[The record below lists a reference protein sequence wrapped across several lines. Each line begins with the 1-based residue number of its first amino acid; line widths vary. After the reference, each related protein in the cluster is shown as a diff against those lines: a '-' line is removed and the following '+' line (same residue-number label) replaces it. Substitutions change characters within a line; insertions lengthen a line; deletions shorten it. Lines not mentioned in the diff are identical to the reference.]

1 MELYKDVK
9 IHVDSVKSGACFIV
23 YTILKKFM
31 PEEADELAELFNR
44 KYDKQLMKYTEEDIT
59 DYLKLRRLI
68 VTFKP
73 VLASVLEPGEVFNIT
88 CEAVSMNFNA
98 MLASARR
105 QITGEVNVVE
115 TRSPLLPGHDPSID
129 IMFICTECKEKF
141 DIPADLKAQ
150 LLDSSDGIELPKHH
164 DTEMQIIIVKVEPE
178 SSSRE
183 SESKIKSDL
192 DEIQFSAEHVM
203 GNTYSDDSNAEYLEV
218 LSVGIDIGS
227 STSHLV
233 FSKITLK
240 REQGFL
246 NMSNRFIPISRK
258 VIYEG
263 NIIFTPLLDRNTI
276 EIDAVIKFIHKEF
289 KNANIDPSLVDT
301 GAVIVT
307 GEASKKQNAAEIVN
321 KISTETGKFV
331 SATAG
336 PNFEAFLGAKG
347 SGVIGLSQSPPRT
360 ILNADVGGG
369 SSKLSIISKGRILS
383 TAAISVG
390 ARLLG
395 IDKEFKI
402 WRIDEPCHIVM
413 EELGLNYRVGDIISK
428 AEVKFVAKKF
438 AEILM
443 EVMKGPAK
451 SDVAKRLMIT
461 EDLEFSI
468 PITEY
473 SFTGGVSELIYGSE
487 GEFDDIGK
495 YLAEEIT
502 IQMKD
507 LNLKII
513 EPVNKIRATVIGAGA
528 FSLNVSG
535 STCFVS
541 ENITLP
547 LLNVP
552 VLPVNVTFRNFT
564 CEIIIKEIQ
573 NSFKNFD
580 FIEGEDLVALYFIR
594 PVMSSGEKIIEFTK
608 AIEEALPNSVVK
620 KKKIILLFKMDGA
633 RIIGTTFRRETSIQD
648 NLICLDELTLEAG
661 DWIDIGAP
669 LRSGDTYPVTVKSLV
684 FKG

>member
-1 MELYKDVK
+1 
-9 IHVDSVKSGACFIV
+9 
-23 YTILKKFM
+23 
-31 PEEADELAELFNR
+31 
-44 KYDKQLMKYTEEDIT
+44 MKYTEKDIT

-68 VTFKP
+68 LTFKP
-73 VLASVLEPGEVFNIT
+73 VLASVLEPGEVFKIT
-88 CEAVSMNFNA
+88 CDAVSMNFNA
-98 MLASARR
+98 MLASAKR

-115 TRSPLLPGHDPSID
+115 SRPPILPGSDPSID
-129 IMFICTECKEKF
+129 IMLICSICKEKF
-141 DIPADLKAQ
+141 DIPADLKVQ

-164 DTEMQIIIVKVEPE
+164 DTEMQIVIVEVEPT
-178 SSSRE
+178 SSSKKSE
-183 SESKIKSDL
+183 SEINPDL
-192 DEIQFSAEHVM
+192 DETQFLAEHVM

-233 FSKITLK
+233 FSEIILR
-240 REQGFL
+240 REQSFL
-246 NMSNRFIPISRK
+246 NMSNRFIPITRK

-263 NIIFTPLLDRNTI
+263 NIIFTPLIDRNTI
-276 EIDAVIKFIHKEF
+276 DIAAVIEFIHKEF
-289 KNANIDPSLVDT
+289 KNAKIEPSSVDT

-307 GEASKKQNAAEIVN
+307 GEASKKQNAAEIVK
-321 KISTETGKFV
+321 KISTEAGKFV

-369 SSKLSIISKGRILS
+369 SSKLSIISKGQVLS

-395 IDKEFKI
+395 IDNEFKI

-413 EELGLNYRVGDIISK
+413 EELGLKYSVGDIISE
-428 AEVKFVAKKF
+428 AEVKIVAKKF

-443 EVMKGPAK
+443 EVIKGSAE
-451 SDVAKRLMIT
+451 SDVAKRLMLT
-461 EDLEFSI
+461 EDLDFSI

-495 YLAEEIT
+495 YLAEEII

-507 LNLKII
+507 LDFQII

-541 ENITLP
+541 DNIKLP
-547 LLNVP
+547 LLNIP
-552 VLPVNVTFRNFT
+552 VLPVNVTYRNFT
-564 CEIIIKEIQ
+564 REIVLKEIK

-594 PVMSSGEKIIEFTK
+594 PIMSSGEKIIEFTK
-608 AIEEALPNSVVK
+608 AIEEALPNSIVN
-620 KKKIILLFKMDGA
+620 KKKIILIFEMDGA
-633 RIIGTTFRRETSIQD
+633 RIIVTTFRRETSIQD